1 VRSVH
6 CLGDDDAFRQGRER
20 FQISGRGSD
29 HECTHGAGFAVYRQD
44 KAAKDGGVTRP
55 VCTMY
60 EASIKYPLDLFLAS
74 DTAPDYLLGAELHG
88 DAVPMTN
95 YRTYP
100 LGLARTL

>member
-1 VRSVH
+1 MEVLV
-6 CLGDDDAFRQGRER
+6 
-20 FQISGRGSD
+20 
-29 HECTHGAGFAVYRQD
+29 TH
-44 KAAKDGGVTRP
+44 P

-74 DTAPDYLLGAELHG
+74 DSAPDYLLGAELHG